1 MGMQLTLTH
10 VHANLYYECDLY
22 QKIACKSKAA
32 VGNKTLLVRMYF
44 SCPLAGSYLASLG
57 DSSSSPDTSPQ
68 KDTEPQ
74 TIPRTKRMPE
84 KPKGKYRILSITHL
98 DYLLQP

>member
-1 MGMQLTLTH
+1 M
-10 VHANLYYECDLY
+10 
-22 QKIACKSKAA
+22 
-32 VGNKTLLVRMYF
+32 GNKTLLVRMYF
-44 SCPLAGSYLASLG
+44 SCLVAGSYLASLG

-84 KPKGKYRILSITHL
+84 KPKGKYGILSITHL
-98 DYLLQP
+98 DYLLQPYICTMSYTCSITIAYEIQRMCLCVCVI